1 MEKEYDLIVTIV
13 KKGQK
18 DKVVEAS
25 RAGGAKGG
33 TIIYGTG
40 TGKDE
45 FNSVLGVQ
53 IQPERE
59 IVLTLASSEQKN
71 EIMRLICEYAD
82 LYNSGNGL
90 CFSLPAYDI
99 IGSNRM
105 LKEQAQNGVEE
116 KTSPD
121 ETKKKN
127 IDKK

>member
-13 KKGQK
+13 RKGQK

-45 FNSVLGVQ
+45 FNSILGVQ

-59 IVLTLASSEQKN
+59 IILTLASSEQKN

-99 IGSNRM
+99 VGSNRM
-105 LKEQAQNGVEE
+105 LKEQEKENAKAE
-116 KTSPD
+116 KTSD
-121 ETKKKN
+121 EKANKKSK
-127 IDKK
+127 

>member
-13 KKGQK
+13 RKGQK

-45 FNSVLGVQ
+45 FNSILGVQ

-105 LKEQAQNGVEE
+105 LKEQEKENAKVEQPNDE
-116 KTSPD
+116 KAN
-121 ETKKKN
+121 KKN
-127 IDKK
+127 K

>member
-13 KKGQK
+13 RKGQK

-45 FNSVLGVQ
+45 FNSILGVQ

-105 LKEQAQNGVEE
+105 LKEQE
-116 KTSPD
+116 KENAKIEQPND
-121 ETKKKN
+121 EKA
-127 IDKK
+127 DKKSK

>member
-13 KKGQK
+13 RKGQK

-45 FNSVLGVQ
+45 FNSILGVQ

-105 LKEQAQNGVEE
+105 LKEQEKENAKVEQPNDE
-116 KTSPD
+116 KA
-121 ETKKKN
+121 
-127 IDKK
+127 DKKSK

>member
-13 KKGQK
+13 RKGQK

-45 FNSVLGVQ
+45 FNSILGVQ

-105 LKEQAQNGVEE
+105 LKEQEKENAKEE
-116 KTSPD
+116 QPND
-121 ETKKKN
+121 EKA
-127 IDKK
+127 DKKSK

>member
-13 KKGQK
+13 RKGQK

-45 FNSVLGVQ
+45 FNSILGVQ

-59 IVLTLASSEQKN
+59 IVLTLASTEQKN

-105 LKEQAQNGVEE
+105 LKEQEKENAKVEQPDDE
-116 KTSPD
+116 KAN
-121 ETKKKN
+121 KKN
-127 IDKK
+127 K

>member
-13 KKGQK
+13 RKGQK

-45 FNSVLGVQ
+45 FNSILGVQ

-105 LKEQAQNGVEE
+105 LKEQEKENAKVEQQPKDE
-116 KTSPD
+116 KA
-121 ETKKKN
+121 
-127 IDKK
+127 DKKSK

>member
-13 KKGQK
+13 RKGQK

-45 FNSVLGVQ
+45 FNSILGVQ

-59 IVLTLASSEQKN
+59 IILTLASSEQKN

-105 LKEQAQNGVEE
+105 LKEQEKENAKVEQPNDE
-116 KTSPD
+116 KAN
-121 ETKKKN
+121 KKSK
-127 IDKK
+127 

>member
-13 KKGQK
+13 RKGQK

-45 FNSVLGVQ
+45 FNSILGVQ

-99 IGSNRM
+99 VGSNRM
-105 LKEQAQNGVEE
+105 LKEQE
-116 KTSPD
+116 K
-121 ETKKKN
+121 
-127 IDKK
+127 I

>member
-13 KKGQK
+13 RKGQK

-45 FNSVLGVQ
+45 FNSILGVQ

-105 LKEQAQNGVEE
+105 LKEQEKENAKVEQLNDE
-116 KTSPD
+116 KAN
-121 ETKKKN
+121 KKN
-127 IDKK
+127 K

>member
-105 LKEQAQNGVEE
+105 LKEQEKEIAKVEQPNDE
-116 KTSPD
+116 KA
-121 ETKKKN
+121 
-127 IDKK
+127 DKKSK

>member
-13 KKGQK
+13 RKGQK

-45 FNSVLGVQ
+45 FNSILGVQ

-105 LKEQAQNGVEE
+105 LKEQEKEIAKVEQPNDE
-116 KTSPD
+116 KA
-121 ETKKKN
+121 
-127 IDKK
+127 DKKSK

>member
-13 KKGQK
+13 RKGQK

-45 FNSVLGVQ
+45 FNSILGVQ

-105 LKEQAQNGVEE
+105 LKEQE
-116 KTSPD
+116 KENAKIEQPND
-121 ETKKKN
+121 EKANKN
-127 IDKK
+127 SK